1 LPPKLD
7 YSTLEPPRRKP
18 IWPFAVVGAL
28 APVCFFMIIAVIS
41 DDAGGPCFW
50 PLLAVLGGSIG
61 YGVGAIWRAT
71 NP

>member
-1 LPPKLD
+1 
-7 YSTLEPPRRKP
+7 
-18 IWPFAVVGAL
+18 
-28 APVCFFMIIAVIS
+28 MIIAVIS